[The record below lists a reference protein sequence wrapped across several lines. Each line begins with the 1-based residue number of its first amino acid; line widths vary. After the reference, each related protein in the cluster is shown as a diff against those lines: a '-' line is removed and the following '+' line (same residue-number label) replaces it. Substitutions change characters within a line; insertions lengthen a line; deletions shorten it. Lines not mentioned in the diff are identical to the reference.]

1 MFDNPITFSLLI
13 ASLLSLGYFL
23 VNRTKEQNNPDP
35 NKNMKYV
42 LVFGIV
48 FIVCLIGKMCF
59 SGKLSIIEKTI
70 TESVGGGDG
79 SDILSVSE
87 VVNDVSGGDIGGGQP
102 PF

>member
-59 SGKLSIIEKTI
+59 SGKLSSIEKTI
-70 TESVGGGDG
+70 TESVGGGEG
-79 SDILSVSE
+79 SKILSVPTGGE
-87 VVNDVSGGDIGGGQP
+87 VVSDVSGGQP

>member
-13 ASLLSLGYFL
+13 SSLLSLGYFL
-23 VNRTKEQNNPDP
+23 VNRSKEQHNPDP

-59 SGKLSIIEKTI
+59 SGKLSGIEKTI
-70 TESVGGGDG
+70 TESVGGDG
-79 SDILSVSE
+79 SEILKVPTGGE
-87 VVNDVSGGDIGGGQP
+87 VVSDVGGGQP

>member
-59 SGKLSIIEKTI
+59 SGKILDIEKTI

-79 SDILSVSE
+79 SENLSVPTSGE
-87 VVNDVSGGDIGGGQP
+87 VVSDVSGGQP

>member
-13 ASLLSLGYFL
+13 ASLLSLGFFL

-42 LVFGIV
+42 LIFGIV

-59 SGKLSIIEKTI
+59 SGKISDIEKTI
-70 TESVGGGDG
+70 TESVGGGEE
-79 SDILSVSE
+79 ILSVPE
-87 VVNDVSGGDIGGGQP
+87 IVPEVSGGDISGGQP

>member
-59 SGKLSIIEKTI
+59 SGKLSSIEKTI
-70 TESVGGGDG
+70 TESVGGGEE
-79 SDILSVSE
+79 ILKVSE
-87 VVNDVSGGDIGGGQP
+87 VVNDVGGGDIGGGQP

>member
-59 SGKLSIIEKTI
+59 SGKLSSIEKTI
-70 TESVGGGDG
+70 TESVGGGEE
-79 SDILSVSE
+79 ILSVPE
-87 VVNDVSGGDIGGGQP
+87 VVNDVGGGDISGGQP

>member
-23 VNRTKEQNNPDP
+23 VNRTKEQHNPDP

-59 SGKLSIIEKTI
+59 SGKLSSIEKTI
-70 TESVGGGDG
+70 TDSVGGGEE
-79 SDILSVSE
+79 ILKVPE

>member
-35 NKNMKYV
+35 NKNMKYI

-48 FIVCLIGKMCF
+48 FIICLIGKMCF
-59 SGKLSIIEKTI
+59 SGKLSGIEKTI
-70 TESVGGGDG
+70 TESVGGDG
-79 SDILSVSE
+79 SEILTVSTGGEHLSV
-87 VVNDVSGGDIGGGQP
+87 VSGGQP
-102 PF
+102 RF